1 MSGSGDGVN
10 RIYTVRAQATCRL
23 SYAASGTARA
33 LASAPRRGAGARLR
47 LLPARPWR
55 DAVGVEHRVDV
66 AQARYR
72 ALQGVRV
79 GDLHHEAILDHRR
92 GGQATRFDDVRARL
106 RERAREVLEQ
116 SVAVP
121 GVDLDLDDER
131 GRELAVPGHARE
143 ALGIL
148 AQQCG
153 VGAVLAVDRDPASQR
168 DVAHDLVTGYRP
180 TALGQAQHH
189 VIDAVDLDP
198 VLARGLGRRLARAP
212 DTQHVRGAALA
223 VRSLPLLEAL

>member
-92 GGQATRFDDVRARL
+92 GGQATRFDDVCARL

-116 SVAVP
+116 AVAGP
-121 GVDLDLDDER
+121 GREPDLDDER
-131 GRELAVPGHARE
+131 RREVARPRNARE
-143 ALGIL
+143 TLR
-148 AQQCG
+148 
-153 VGAVLAVDRDPASQR
+153 VLAAQGPAGAGPHGGRDS
-168 DVAHDLVTGYRP
+168 T
-180 TALGQAQHH
+180 
-189 VIDAVDLDP
+189 
-198 VLARGLGRRLARAP
+198 
-212 DTQHVRGAALA
+212 VR
-223 VRSLPLLEAL
+223 